1 MTPSSVLFHMF
12 FLLQQLQTKAGSTHT
27 YHKGIRDHTSQG
39 TTLWTPNNKLQSTMF
54 KQQTQI
60 LCLLTTAAL
69 LLKWCL
75 MMKILMTAP
84 SVVLQLKH
92 LFVFPVVPW
101 PQLEVEFGAATWAYK
116 SKPKVKSHLKRRCVH
131 WAVQE
136 GRKCE
141 AATLNMIIKSVFGE
155 SNTQEQ
161 IRWPQKVIRDY
172 LITLFSKQGD
182 RKNLKKQ

>member
-1 MTPSSVLFHMF
+1 MIQNVRRHAQTEVWGGVITFESRSCNN
-12 FLLQQLQTKAGSTHT
+12 FLTAFPDHLKGVSHGAAVFEFAENF
-27 YHKGIRDHTSQG
+27 GIRDHTSQG

-60 LCLLTTAAL
+60 LCLLTTL
-69 LLKWCL
+69 LLKWYL

-136 GRKCE
+136 G
-141 AATLNMIIKSVFGE
+141 
-155 SNTQEQ
+155 
-161 IRWPQKVIRDY
+161 
-172 LITLFSKQGD
+172 
-182 RKNLKKQ
+182 KKW